1 MKRLLTLFL
10 VLTAVFAFGLAH
22 ADQTL
27 NGAGSTFAY
36 PIYSAWAYDYSKVTG
51 VKLNYQSIGSGGGIQ
66 QITNK
71 TVDFGAS
78 DAPLTPTEL
87 KQKHFLQFPTVIGG
101 VVPVVNIP
109 GIKAGQMKMDSDV
122 LSKIYLGE
130 IKYWD
135 DARIKALN
143 PGLKLPHHEITSIH
157 RSEGSGTT
165 AIFTTYL
172 SAVSPEW
179 KSKVGSGT
187 AVKWLSGIGAK
198 GSEGVANYVRRV
210 QYSIGYVEFSYILQE
225 HMAYALMKNKEGR
238 FVAPTVQSFKD
249 AAGKADFSPAKDFY
263 LWLVDAPG
271 KTSWPIAGGTF
282 ILLSKDL
289 PQANVKVAKFFAW
302 AFKNGDPSAIRLA
315 YVPLPTSLKNKILT
329 YLRKNGIKF

>member
-143 PGLKLPHHEITSIH
+143 PGLKLPHH
-157 RSEGSGTT
+157 
-165 AIFTTYL
+165 
-172 SAVSPEW
+172 
-179 KSKVGSGT
+179 
-187 AVKWLSGIGAK
+187 
-198 GSEGVANYVRRV
+198 
-210 QYSIGYVEFSYILQE
+210 
-225 HMAYALMKNKEGR
+225 
-238 FVAPTVQSFKD
+238 
-249 AAGKADFSPAKDFY
+249 
-263 LWLVDAPG
+263 
-271 KTSWPIAGGTF
+271 
-282 ILLSKDL
+282 
-289 PQANVKVAKFFAW
+289 
-302 AFKNGDPSAIRLA
+302 
-315 YVPLPTSLKNKILT
+315 
-329 YLRKNGIKF
+329 